1 MRASGVEPADGGGLL
16 GHRRQHSSLPAGHL
30 EQHQEEQQSRRA
42 AIIARVYNKRKAIEP
57 PYDESARPPKFADRS
72 AFIKSN
78 VTLTSD
84 DVRVIIFSPEKVV
97 FDSKGVM
104 LYKPGDELVPGARL
118 SPCEGFQ
125 LTKKSKDANRMNSM
139 IFAAVPS
146 AKNSDT
152 FRIHVLEDCQLFVI
166 SKTFCFPRKEDPSAR
181 RGNRSKRPASSSH
194 DHDLAPPPPPSISRL
209 LESSDPESQN
219 TIKSLDG
226 WRPRTS
232 NSIMSTPE
240 GFSRVRHVSLNIGHD
255 GEEEMGGSAGS
266 SASLPRAFSPP
277 HRLSSYRRRQMAV
290 NTSLSETSAVAVP
303 SNPKSRSRMSSMS
316 STIADD
322 ETRPFSSREMR
333 HVALGI
339 IVPFAQR
346 PFMLQHI
353 PLIEAEMTRLEER
366 IVNAYKDT
374 KTFLKSLY
382 ALHIELST
390 IVCELHNAPRLELPY
405 WLALNEKC
413 ALDEKTLAVE
423 FCEHLSYLVRRYD
436 RKEAGYFLS
445 NLFSALLMHHL
456 SWVASV
462 AAPPLAASLDP
473 RMRNT
478 LFGPTE
484 DGTPTVGY
492 NALMAQYLEISGA
505 CGNVRSAKI
514 CILGDDAE
522 IMASMI
528 SVISFFI
535 RCSAVKHVAPDTNQ
549 RMWELP
555 TEQPFSPIE
564 VSGSPGSAAASRASC
579 SHLHPSPRQ
588 RNGPSTSS
596 SNPGPSTPSTSSS
609 MPLFSMPGPSTS
621 SQPSTSSSFF
631 LPPMAS
637 TSQPSTSAIPQ
648 PSVVLDRLGEG
659 ASSSKAM
666 MTRLRENAQKKKL
679 EAAAA
684 AAAASGSAGPPDAPA
699 SRDTPSTSTATPA
712 PPRQSDSPK
721 VFPIITETVDMWTS
735 RPNHEKSLGRSM
747 FAGPLDN
754 FCTHFVLS
762 AVKKSEANMT
772 EVYSRMFDEVRCND
786 NSPAHRS
793 STTSTAIHHQSVS
806 SQSTSSMGEPVVP
819 ENFLIVADIDA
830 RTVKVLSSEGS
841 DEVTS
846 PSESVVGLLEQFV
859 GIHEGM
865 TSTAEFLV
873 GMLEDNLAQIVG
885 TSSTLVELVRGL
897 DQAPLQRAPVR
908 PAAAAPSPAT
918 KTPQNTPSTSS
929 STPTVVHPPTQPSS
943 QHHLS
948 PDRVRSIIG
957 CDHSDLR
964 LMINVAGVYWPP
976 VVQSVLG

>member
-1 MRASGVEPADGGGLL
+1 MRASGFSGAETADGTGLL

-42 AIIARVYNKRKAIEP
+42 AIIARVYNKRKAIEQ

-78 VTLTSD
+78 VTLTSE
-84 DVRVIIFSPEKVV
+84 DVRMIIFSPEKVV
-97 FDSKGVM
+97 FDSKGVV
-104 LYKPGDELVPGARL
+104 LYKPGDEILPGARL

-139 IFAAVPS
+139 IFSTVPS

-152 FRIHVLEDCQLFVI
+152 FRIHVLEDCELFVI
-166 SKTFCFPRKEDPSAR
+166 SKTFCFPKKEDPPSR
-181 RGNRSKRPASSSH
+181 RGNASKRPASNR

-209 LESSDPESQN
+209 LEASDPESQN

-226 WRPRTS
+226 WTPRTS

-240 GFSRVRHVSLNIGHD
+240 GFSRVRHVSLNIQD
-255 GEEEMGGSAGS
+255 GEEEVGSAGS
-266 SASLPRAFSPP
+266 STSLPRAFSPP

-290 NTSLSETSAVAVP
+290 TTSLSETSAVAVP

-316 STIADD
+316 STVADD
-322 ETRPFSSREMR
+322 DTRPFSNRQLR

-366 IVNAYKDT
+366 IVNAYADT
-374 KTFLKSLY
+374 KTFLKSLH
-382 ALHIELST
+382 ALHMELST

-535 RCSAVKHVAPDTNQ
+535 RCSAVKHVAPDTN
-549 RMWELP
+549 RTMFELP
-555 TEQPFSPIE
+555 AEQPFSPME
-564 VSGSPGSAAASRASC
+564 VSGSPNSASASRAGC
-579 SHLHPSPRQ
+579 SHLHPRPPRQ
-588 RNGPSTSS
+588 RNEASTS
-596 SNPGPSTPSTSSS
+596 SNPGPSTPSSSS
-609 MPLFSMPGPSTS
+609 SIPLFSMPGPSTS
-621 SQPSTSSSFF
+621 SQPSTSTFF
-631 LPPMAS
+631 LPPMPS

-648 PSVVLDRLGEG
+648 PSVILDRMEEG

-684 AAAASGSAGPPDAPA
+684 AGAPGPSTSSTRDSDAPVP
-699 SRDTPSTSTATPA
+699 RDIPSTSTA
-712 PPRQSDSPK
+712 PPLQSDSPK
-721 VFPIITETVDMWTS
+721 DFSIISETADMWTS
-735 RPNHEKSLGRSM
+735 RPKHEKSLGRSM

-806 SQSTSSMGEPVVP
+806 SQSTSSMGDPVVP

-908 PAAAAPSPAT
+908 PAAAAPAPGPA
-918 KTPQNTPSTSS
+918 KTPKTPSTSTS
-929 STPTVVHPPTQPSS
+929 APTTVHTP
-943 QHHLS
+943 HLS